1 MQMKK
6 TLLNHLFLSVF
17 VVLSMIIMAF
27 CPISIDAAES
37 IKLAATEPL
46 SGTFK
51 NIGDRYLEGVQYAAE
66 VLNQQGGVFGRK
78 IEVIPMDTELKP
90 DVAVRKAT
98 SLILKDKVKFFCGG
112 TGSSVGAAMSTVA
125 EQNNAIMFSYG
136 MDAASL
142 TGQKC
147 SKHFFRPGTNTDM
160 HSYALAAWVAKS
172 KYKKVYCIGQDYSFG
187 HESVKAFIA
196 RLKKLNPSIEILAEV
211 YHPLGEKDYAPYVS
225 RIVASGADLVF
236 TTDWG
241 NDLTLLIK
249 QAKPFGLKAR
259 FAGYYLSD
267 EETISAVGES
277 DLLIGSIAS
286 ETYMLTIPTE
296 ENKKFIE
303 RFYKD
308 KGAYPFWLRGKSY
321 NGVMFWA
328 EALKKAGSD
337 DVNAVIK
344 AWEGLSFK
352 GTSGTWTMRAC
363 DHQAQVPIWIAEI
376 MPTSKFL
383 KLPYVGEPTMISAR
397 EIEVPCEETGC
408 KGK

>member
-1 MQMKK
+1 MTMKK
-6 TLLNHLFLSVF
+6 ISSMGPIILAIILLASFST
-17 VVLSMIIMAF
+17 SGQ
-27 CPISIDAAES
+27 AAET
-37 IKLAATEPL
+37 IKLGAVEPL

-51 NIGDRYLEGVQYAAE
+51 NIGDRYLEGVRYAAK
-66 VLNQQGGVFGRK
+66 VLNRQGGVLGRQ
-78 IEVIPMDTELKP
+78 IEVIPIDSELKP
-90 DVAVRKAT
+90 DVATRKAT
-98 SLILKDKVKFFCGG
+98 ALILKDQVKFFCGG

-142 TGQKC
+142 TGAKC
-147 SKHFFRPGTNTDM
+147 SKNFFRPGTNTDM
-160 HSYALAAWVAKS
+160 HSYALAAYVAKS
-172 KYKKVYCIGQDYSFG
+172 KFKKVYCIGQDYSFG

-196 RLKKLNPSIEILAEV
+196 RLKKLNPSIEIVAEV
-211 YHPLGEKDYAPYVS
+211 YHPLGEKDYGPYVS

-249 QAKPFGLKAR
+249 QAKPFGLKAK
-259 FAGYYLSD
+259 FVGYYFSD
-267 EETISAVGES
+267 EETISAIGDSEF
-277 DLLIGSIAS
+277 LLGSIAS

-303 RFYKD
+303 GYYKD
-308 KGAYPFWLRGKSY
+308 TGAYPFWLRGKAY
-321 NGVMFWA
+321 TGTMFWA
-328 EALKKAGSD
+328 EALKKAKTD

-352 GTSGTWTMRAC
+352 GVAGTWTMRAC

-376 MPTSKFL
+376 VPQSKFM
-383 KLPYVGEPTMISAR
+383 KLPYVGTPMMIPAK

-408 KGK
+408 KMK

>member
-1 MQMKK
+1 MK
-6 TLLNHLFLSVF
+6 TISSMFLIILASILLASFPDSGQ
-17 VVLSMIIMAF
+17 
-27 CPISIDAAES
+27 AAES
-37 IKLAATEPL
+37 IKLGVTEPL

-51 NIGDRYLEGVQYAAE
+51 NIGDRYLEGVQFAAK
-66 VLNQQGGVFGRK
+66 VLNREGGVLGRK
-78 IEVIPMDTELKP
+78 IEVIPIDSELKP
-90 DVAVRKAT
+90 DVVTRKAT
-98 SLILKDKVKFFCGG
+98 ALILKDQVKFFCGG

-147 SKHFFRPGTNTDM
+147 CKNFFRTGTNTDM
-160 HSYALAAWVAKS
+160 HSNALAAYVAKS

-196 RLKKLNPSIEILAEV
+196 RLKKLNSSIEIVAEV
-211 YHPLGEKDYAPYVS
+211 YHPLGEKDYGPYVS

-249 QAKPFGLKAR
+249 QAKPFGLKAK
-259 FAGYYLSD
+259 FIGYYLSD
-267 EETISAVGES
+267 EETIAAIGDSE
-277 DLLIGSIAS
+277 LLLGSIAS

-296 ENKKFIE
+296 ENKKFIQGY
-303 RFYKD
+303 YKD
-308 KGAYPFWLRGKSY
+308 TGAYPFWLRGKAY
-321 NGVMFWA
+321 TGAMFWA
-328 EALKKAGSD
+328 EALKKAKSD

-352 GTSGTWTMRAC
+352 GVGGMWTMRPC
-363 DHQAQVPIWIAEI
+363 DHQALVPIWIAEI
-376 MPTSKFL
+376 VPNSQFM
-383 KLPYVGEPTMISAR
+383 KLPYVGTPIMIPAK
-397 EIEVPCEETGC
+397 EIEVPCEETAC
-408 KGK
+408 KMK

>member
-1 MQMKK
+1 MTMKK
-6 TLLNHLFLSVF
+6 ISSMSLIVLVIILLASFPTLGQ
-17 VVLSMIIMAF
+17 
-27 CPISIDAAES
+27 AAET
-37 IKLAATEPL
+37 IKLGVTEPL

-51 NIGDRYLEGVQYAAE
+51 NIGDRYLEGVRYAAK
-66 VLNQQGGVFGRK
+66 VLNRQGGVLGRQ
-78 IEVIPMDTELKP
+78 IEVIPVDSELKA
-90 DVAVRKAT
+90 DVATRKAT
-98 SLILKDKVKFFCGG
+98 ALILKDQVKFFCGG

-142 TGQKC
+142 TGAKC
-147 SKHFFRPGTNTDM
+147 SKNFFRPGTNTDM
-160 HSYALAAWVAKS
+160 HSYALAAYVAKS
-172 KYKKVYCIGQDYSFG
+172 KFKKVYCIGQDYSFG

-196 RLKKLNPSIEILAEV
+196 RLKKLNPSIEIAAEV
-211 YHPLGEKDYAPYVS
+211 YHPLGEKDYGPYVS

-236 TTDWG
+236 TTSWG
-241 NDLTLLIK
+241 NDLTLLVK
-249 QAKPFGLKAR
+249 QAKPFGLKAK

-267 EETISAVGES
+267 EETVSAIGES
-277 DLLIGSIAS
+277 ELLVGSIAS

-303 RFYKD
+303 GYYKD
-308 KGAYPFWLRGKSY
+308 TKTYPFWLRGKAY
-321 NGVMFWA
+321 TGTMFWA
-328 EALKKAGSD
+328 EALKKAKTD

-352 GTSGTWTMRAC
+352 GVAGTWTMRAC

-376 MPTSKFL
+376 VPQSKFMN
-383 KLPYVGEPTMISAR
+383 LPYVGTPIMIPAK

-408 KGK
+408 KMK